1 MKSKKDKM
9 SNNPNIAGP
18 TQSQFPSER
27 IIDENTRPVVK
38 PNQEYEFNLPEPS
51 DWKCYMFGSRVD
63 SYNGLVYRPTK
74 GNEPNRFVRWMMQVC
89 FACEWVKA

>member
-38 PNQEYEFNLPEPS
+38 PNQEYKLKPPEPS
-51 DWKCYMFGSRVD
+51 DWKCYMFGNRVG
-63 SYNGLVYRPTK
+63 SLGMVYHPTK
-74 GNEPNRFVRWMMQVC
+74 GNVPNRFVRLMMKVC